1 MEVIVITSPTHRENE
16 VQRIVHLFENGLQTL
31 HLRKPK
37 WKSSELETLIKDIPE
52 MFHNRIIIHGHYKLA
67 LKYKLK
73 GIHLHRKHR
82 SNKWKNR
89 WKRFLLKMRSPNLV
103 ITTTFNS
110 LESLR
115 ENTQHFDYVFLGSV
129 FNSHSYYSRD
139 EEAGMNML
147 KSIVKKS
154 PSIV

>member
-1 MEVIVITSPTHRENE
+1 
-16 VQRIVHLFENGLQTL
+16 
-31 HLRKPK
+31 
-37 WKSSELETLIKDIPE
+37 
-52 MFHNRIIIHGHYKLA
+52 
-67 LKYKLK
+67 
-73 GIHLHRKHR
+73 
-82 SNKWKNR
+82 
-89 WKRFLLKMRSPNLV
+89 V

-115 ENTQHFDYVFLGSV
+115 ENTQRFDYVFLGSV

-154 PSIV
+154 PSVVYALGGVTPERIPMVEEAGFGGVGLSSAVWKNFDKNPEKVLSVIKAA